1 MKFNFLIYII
11 FCLFLLILLFIF
23 SKVYFKNIESYQNCN
38 KFFNKNSFCQF
49 NKDTNKCDCRLQK
62 DDIKYSFNSPETC
75 CKENCLSLNEEE
87 CSSFNNEKCES
98 LNEEECIFNNKSK
111 KMPYY
116 CNIGGICKE
125 FQGTII
131 NSHISANNCGTD
143 PLNNQ
148 LLLPYSTKEECNKT
162 SDICDKYNISTQST
176 NVNKSECLKD
186 INCGFCTNNTGGGK
200 CISGTISGPSDLEK
214 YYYCT
219 PYQTSGD
226 NNYEYGDHVAYLLT
240 PSPKY

>member
-1 MKFNFLIYII
+1 MKFNYLILILII
-11 FCLFLLILLFIF
+11 FVLFGLFIF
-23 SKVYFKNIESYQNCN
+23 SKVFLKNIESFKDNKCN

-75 CKENCLSLNEEE
+75 CTENCKL
-87 CSSFNNEKCES
+87 
-98 LNEEECIFNNKSK
+98 LNEEECIFNDKSK
-111 KMPYY
+111 KVPYY
-116 CNIGGICKE
+116 CNIGGKCKE

-148 LLLPYSTKEECNKT
+148 LLLPYASKEECMKT
-162 SDICDKYNISTQST
+162 VDVCDKHNISTRT
-176 NVNKSECLKD
+176 MNVNRSECLKD
-186 INCGFCTNNTGGGK
+186 VNCGFCTNDTGSGK
-200 CISGTISGPSDLEK
+200 CISGTISGPSDLQK

-219 PYQTSGD
+219 PYQTDGK
-226 NNYEYGDHVAYLLT
+226 NNYEYGNHVDYLLT
-240 PSPKY
+240 PAPKY